1 MEDAFDRVCSR
12 LIITR
17 NAIGP
22 TRECEEER
30 WPSLLCL
37 TFSVHELVVE
47 RLCGFFFK
55 ERSLMAPSAGS
66 EKLPNG
72 GSETAESSCGI

>member
-30 WPSLLCL
+30 RPSPAG
-37 TFSVHELVVE
+37 
-47 RLCGFFFK
+47 R
-55 ERSLMAPSAGS
+55 RYSA
-66 EKLPNG
+66 
-72 GSETAESSCGI
+72 